1 MLLRESVQNQSER
14 APRYLAVCND
24 LFVNIGVIDG
34 IMRSA
39 YLLPRQIFTGFDI
52 LQSEGG
58 DLRDFFCVT
67 TPRNHLKWKA
77 SFIKLGIFIIF
88 ILFYI
93 FSKVRTPHNTK

>member
-39 YLLPRQIFTGFDI
+39 YLLPRQRFTGFDI

-77 SFIKLGIFIIF
+77 SFVQARDLYCFFFHFLAK
-88 ILFYI
+88 
-93 FSKVRTPHNTK
+93 

>member
-1 MLLRESVQNQSER
+1 MPLRESVQNQSER

-39 YLLPRQIFTGFDI
+39 YLLPWQIFAGFDI

-58 DLRDFFCVT
+58 GFAGFLLRHKPSESV
-67 TPRNHLKWKA
+67 
-77 SFIKLGIFIIF
+77 
-88 ILFYI
+88 
-93 FSKVRTPHNTK
+93 KVES

>member
-1 MLLRESVQNQSER
+1 MPLRESVQNQSER

-39 YLLPRQIFTGFDI
+39 YLLPWQIFAGFDI

-58 DLRDFFCVT
+58 GFLRGFLLRPNPSESV
-67 TPRNHLKWKA
+67 KVE
-77 SFIKLGIFIIF
+77 KLGII
-88 ILFYI
+88 
-93 FSKVRTPHNTK
+93 